1 MKRPSKKWLALTA
14 LASISLCMSGVHMAD
29 ASEVVYDDSNVS
41 ITSAVDRYIATN
53 DNPVA
58 NIVEGYQ
65 EPETT
70 EAKEQ
75 ERFELTDAS
84 DSVNSEGAKG
94 SIEETKAPQAATGS
108 VKVSNITGDVT
119 IVDGT
124 EAASTTEENNSET
137 TEQTTTEQAT
147 TEAATTTQQTTEEAD
162 SYDNTS
168 TDGFV
173 YALAEPTMNGKAV
186 VTASGSVNIRESG
199 SVDSPRVGNINSGGI
214 LTVKEKGSEW
224 SLVSSGSVTGY
235 IKNEFVAFDEDALT
249 YAASNLKKVV
259 LINTDSLRVR
269 AAANEN
275 SETLT
280 LVTSGNAYGI
290 EEIGAGWTKIHVDDS
305 ISGYV
310 RNDYI
315 ILDYTGPVAH
325 VVTDAPANTDTTTDT
340 SDSESTEGTE
350 EESTESAGITTP
362 PSTNIGQDIV
372 NYALQFVGN
381 PYVYGGTSL
390 TNGADCSGF
399 VMRIYADFGYSI
411 PRTADVQGTV
421 GTEVSLSAL
430 APGDLV
436 FYDNG
441 TGSIKHV
448 ALYMGDGQVVHASSS
463 TTGIIISNVNYKPPC
478 KAVRII
484 N

>member
-1 MKRPSKKWLALTA
+1 MKKPSKKWLALTA
-14 LASISLCMSGVHMAD
+14 LASISLYVSGVQMAD

-58 NIVEGYQ
+58 NIVEGYEEPTDVSEESLSMSASSDTVNSQ
-65 EPETT
+65 GPSATIEEVKEPET
-70 EAKEQ
+70 
-75 ERFELTDAS
+75 S
-84 DSVNSEGAKG
+84 S
-94 SIEETKAPQAATGS
+94 GS
-108 VKVSNITGDVT
+108 VKVNNATGEIS
-119 IVDGT
+119 IVG
-124 EAASTTEENNSET
+124 EESEDT
-137 TEQTTTEQAT
+137 DE
-147 TEAATTTQQTTEEAD
+147 QQTTEATDNNEVAETTE
-162 SYDNTS
+162 SNTTETASNVDNTS

-173 YALAEPTMNGKAV
+173 YALADPDMTGRAV
-186 VTASGSVNIRESG
+186 VTASGSVNIRKSG
-199 SVDSPRVGNINSGGI
+199 SVDSPRVGNINAGGI

-224 SLVSSGSVTGY
+224 SLVSSGNVTGY
-235 IKNEFVAFDEDALT
+235 MKNEFLAFDGDAAT

-259 LINTDSLRVR
+259 RINTASLRVR

-280 LVTSGNAYGI
+280 LVTEGSAYGI
-290 EEIGAGWTKIHVDDS
+290 EEIGSGWTKIHVDDS

-325 VVTDAPANTDTTTDT
+325 VVTDAPANSGNTGSTTESTTT
-340 SDSESTEGTE
+340 ES
-350 EESTESAGITTP
+350 SGITTP
-362 PSTNIGQDIV
+362 PSSNLGQEIV

-399 VMRIYADFGYSI
+399 VMRIYADYGYTI
-411 PRTADVQGTV
+411 PRTADVQGTA

-448 ALYMGDGQVVHASSS
+448 AMYIGNGQVVHASNKRE
-463 TTGIIISNVNYKPPC
+463 GIKISNVYYRTPMT
-478 KAVRII
+478 ARSILI
-484 N
+484 D

>member
-1 MKRPSKKWLALTA
+1 MKKPCKKWLALTA
-14 LASISLCMSGVHMAD
+14 LAGMSLCLSGVHMAG

-58 NIVEGYQ
+58 NIVEGYEEDKDQ
-65 EPETT
+65 TL
-70 EAKEQ
+70 Q
-75 ERFELTDAS
+75 LGDAS
-84 DSVNSEGAKG
+84 NTVNSGKPTAT
-94 SIEETKAPQAATGS
+94 IEEVKAPESATGT
-108 VKVSNITGDVT
+108 VKVNNITGEVT
-119 IVDGT
+119 VVDPN
-124 EAASTTEENNSET
+124 AA
-137 TEQTTTEQAT
+137 
-147 TEAATTTQQTTEEAD
+147 TTEEAVQTTEATPATE
-162 SYDNTS
+162 STTTQAQATYDNTS

-173 YALAEPTMNGKAV
+173 YALAEPDMTGRAV

-199 SVDSPRVGNINSGGI
+199 TVDSPRVGNINAGGI

-224 SLVSSGSVTGY
+224 SLVTSNGVTGY
-235 IKNEFVAFDEDALT
+235 IKNEFLAFDADAAT

-259 LINTDSLRVR
+259 KINTASLRVR

-280 LVTSGNAYGI
+280 LVTEGNAYGI

-305 ISGYV
+305 VSGYV

-325 VVTDAPANTDTTTDT
+325 VVTDAPANSGNTGSTGTTENTTT
-340 SDSESTEGTE
+340 EST
-350 EESTESAGITTP
+350 GITTP

-448 ALYMGDGQVVHASSS
+448 ALYIGNGQVVHASSS

>member
-1 MKRPSKKWLALTA
+1 MKKPCKKWLALTA
-14 LASISLCMSGVHMAD
+14 LAGMSLCLSGVHMAG

-58 NIVEGYQ
+58 NIVEGYEEDKDQ
-65 EPETT
+65 TL
-70 EAKEQ
+70 Q
-75 ERFELTDAS
+75 LGDAS
-84 DSVNSEGAKG
+84 NTVNSGKPTAT
-94 SIEETKAPQAATGS
+94 IEEVKAPESATGT
-108 VKVSNITGDVT
+108 VKVNNITGEVT
-119 IVDGT
+119 VVDPN
-124 EAASTTEENNSET
+124 AA
-137 TEQTTTEQAT
+137 
-147 TEAATTTQQTTEEAD
+147 TTEEAVQTTEATPATE
-162 SYDNTS
+162 STTTQAQATYDNTS

-173 YALAEPTMNGKAV
+173 YALAEPDMTGRAV

-199 SVDSPRVGNINSGGI
+199 TVDSPRVGNINAGGI

-224 SLVSSGSVTGY
+224 SLVTSNGVTGY
-235 IKNEFVAFDEDALT
+235 IKNEFLAFDADAAT

-259 LINTDSLRVR
+259 KINTASLRVR

-280 LVTSGNAYGI
+280 LVTEGNAYGI

-305 ISGYV
+305 VSGYV

-325 VVTDAPANTDTTTDT
+325 VVTDAPANSGNTG
-340 SDSESTEGTE
+340 STGNTG
-350 EESTESAGITTP
+350 SNTTESSGITTP

-448 ALYMGDGQVVHASSS
+448 ALYIGNGQVVHASSS

>member
-1 MKRPSKKWLALTA
+1 MKRPCKKWLALTA
-14 LASISLCMSGVHMAD
+14 LAGMSLCLSGVHMSG
-29 ASEVVYDDSNVS
+29 ASEVKYDDSNVS
-41 ITSAVDRYIATN
+41 IASAVDRYIATN
-53 DNPVA
+53 DDPVA
-58 NIVEGYQ
+58 NIIEGYEEKTEQ
-65 EPETT
+65 SVNPSDTTVTADSNKPSGAIEENKKPET
-70 EAKEQ
+70 
-75 ERFELTDAS
+75 
-84 DSVNSEGAKG
+84 
-94 SIEETKAPQAATGS
+94 ATGS
-108 VKVSNITGDVT
+108 VKVNNITGEVVA
-119 IVDGT
+119 VDPN
-124 EAASTTEENNSET
+124 EEEET
-137 TEQTTTEQAT
+137 TEAT
-147 TEAATTTQQTTEEAD
+147 TEAPKTTQTTETTEGTTTQTQNK
-162 SYDNTS
+162 YDNTS

-173 YALAEPTMNGKAV
+173 YSLSEPDMTGRAV
-186 VTASGSVNIRESG
+186 VKASGSVNIRESG
-199 SVDSPRVGNINSGGI
+199 SVDSPRVGNINAGGI

-224 SLVSSGSVTGY
+224 SLVTSGGVTGY
-235 IKNEFVAFDEDALT
+235 IKNEFLVFDSDAAT

-259 LINTDSLRVR
+259 KINTDSLRVR

-275 SETLT
+275 SETLS

-305 ISGYV
+305 VSGYV

-325 VVTDAPANTDTTTDT
+325 VVTDAPASSGDSGST
-340 SDSESTEGTE
+340 SNDSSSSSG
-350 EESTESAGITTP
+350 AGITTP

-448 ALYMGDGQVVHASSS
+448 AMYIGNGQVVHASSS

-478 KAVRII
+478 KATRII

>member
-1 MKRPSKKWLALTA
+1 MKRPSKKWFALTA
-14 LASISLCMSGVHMAD
+14 LAGVTLCLSGVHMAG

-58 NIVEGYQ
+58 NIVEDYEEDK
-65 EPETT
+65 EPEN
-70 EAKEQ
+70 
-75 ERFELTDAS
+75 LLG
-84 DSVNSEGAKG
+84 DSGNQVNSQKA
-94 SIEETKAPQAATGS
+94 SATIEEVKAPETATGS
-108 VKVSNITGDVT
+108 VKVNNVTGEVSVVVEGEDEA
-119 IVDGT
+119 T
-124 EAASTTEENNSET
+124 ETTEEASQTTEAVATET
-137 TEQTTTEQAT
+137 TESTETTT
-147 TEAATTTQQTTEEAD
+147 TEAAT
-162 SYDNTS
+162 YDNSS

-173 YALAEPTMNGKAV
+173 YSLAEPDFTGRAV
-186 VTASGSVNIRESG
+186 VKATGTVNIRESG
-199 SVDSPRVGNINSGGI
+199 DINASRVGDIAGGGI
-214 LTVKEKGSEW
+214 VKVEEKGSEW
-224 SLVSSGSVTGY
+224 TKISSNGITGY
-235 IKNEFVAFDEDALT
+235 MKNDYLLFDSDAAS

-259 LINTDSLRVR
+259 KINTASLRVR

-280 LVTSGNAYGI
+280 LVTEGNAYGI

-310 RNDYI
+310 RNDFI

-325 VVTDAPANTDTTTDT
+325 VVTDAPANTDNSGSAGTT
-340 SDSESTEGTE
+340 ESTT
-350 EESTESAGITTP
+350 TESAGITTP

-448 ALYMGDGQVVHASSS
+448 ALYIGNGQVVHASSS

>member
-14 LASISLCMSGVHMAD
+14 LAGMSLCLSGVHMAD

-75 ERFELTDAS
+75 ESFELTDAS

-94 SIEETKAPQAATGS
+94 SIEETKAPEAATGS

-124 EAASTTEENNSET
+124 ESDSERDSAETTEET
-137 TEQTTTEQAT
+137 TEQTTTEAT
-147 TEAATTTQQTTEEAD
+147 ATTQQTTEEAA

-173 YALAEPTMNGKAV
+173 YSLAEPTMNGKAV

-235 IKNEFVAFDEDALT
+235 IKNEFVAFDEDALE
-249 YAASNLKKVV
+249 YAKSNLKKVV

-275 SETLT
+275 SETVT
-280 LVTSGNAYGI
+280 LVTSGNVYGI

-340 SDSESTEGTE
+340 SASDSSESTEA
-350 EESTESAGITTP
+350 ESTESAGITTP

-448 ALYMGDGQVVHASSS
+448 ALYIGDGQVVHASTS

>member
-1 MKRPSKKWLALTA
+1 MKKPCKKWFALTA
-14 LASISLCMSGVHMAD
+14 LASISLCVSGVQMVD

-53 DNPVA
+53 DNPVE
-58 NIVEGYQ
+58 NIVEGYSESTEGYVVSIDDSASSVNSQ
-65 EPETT
+65 GASATIE
-70 EAKEQ
+70 EAKEPI
-75 ERFELTDAS
+75 T
-84 DSVNSEGAKG
+84 
-94 SIEETKAPQAATGS
+94 ATGS
-108 VKVSNITGDVT
+108 VKVNNATGEIT
-119 IVDGT
+119 IVGEGEDD
-124 EAASTTEENNSET
+124 
-137 TEQTTTEQAT
+137 
-147 TEAATTTQQTTEEAD
+147 TQQTTESTTTESTTAATTTTAAT
-162 SYDNTS
+162 YDNTS
-168 TDGFV
+168 TDSFV
-173 YALAEPTMNGKAV
+173 YALAEPDMTGKAV
-186 VTASGSVNIRESG
+186 VKASGSVNIRESG
-199 SVDSPRVGNINSGGI
+199 SVDSARVGNINAGGI
-214 LTVKEKGSEW
+214 VTVKEKGSEW
-224 SLVSSGSVTGY
+224 SLITSGNVTGY
-235 IKNEFVAFDEDALT
+235 MKNDYLLFDQDAAT
-249 YAASNLKKVV
+249 YAASNLTKVV
-259 LINTDSLRVR
+259 RINTASLRVR

-275 SETLT
+275 SECLT
-280 LVTSGNAYGI
+280 LVTEGSSYGI

-305 ISGYV
+305 VSGYV

-325 VVTDAPANTDTTTDT
+325 VVTDAPAA
-340 SDSESTEGTE
+340 SESTGSSATT
-350 EESTESAGITTP
+350 ESTTTESSGITTA

-399 VMRIYADFGYSI
+399 VMRVYADFGYSI

-421 GTEVSLSAL
+421 GTEVALSAL

-436 FYDNG
+436 FYDHG

-448 ALYMGDGQVVHASSS
+448 AMYIGNGQVVHASSS
-463 TTGIIISNVNYKPPC
+463 TTGIIISNTYYSTPC

>member
-1 MKRPSKKWLALTA
+1 MKKPCKKWLALTA
-14 LASISLCMSGVHMAD
+14 LAGMSLCLSGVHMAG

-58 NIVEGYQ
+58 NIVEGYEEDKDQ
-65 EPETT
+65 TL
-70 EAKEQ
+70 Q
-75 ERFELTDAS
+75 LGDAS
-84 DSVNSEGAKG
+84 NTVNSGKPTAT
-94 SIEETKAPQAATGS
+94 IEEVKAPESATGT
-108 VKVSNITGDVT
+108 VKVNNITGEVT
-119 IVDGT
+119 VVDPN
-124 EAASTTEENNSET
+124 AA
-137 TEQTTTEQAT
+137 
-147 TEAATTTQQTTEEAD
+147 TTEEAVQTTEATPATE
-162 SYDNTS
+162 STTTQAQATYDNTS

-173 YALAEPTMNGKAV
+173 YALSEPDMTGRAV

-199 SVDSPRVGNINSGGI
+199 TVDSPRVGNINAGGI

-224 SLVSSGSVTGY
+224 SLVTSNGVTGY
-235 IKNEFVAFDEDALT
+235 IKNEFLAFDADAAT

-259 LINTDSLRVR
+259 KINTASLRVR

-280 LVTSGNAYGI
+280 LVTEGNAYGI

-325 VVTDAPANTDTTTDT
+325 VVTDAPANSGNTGSTGTTENTTT
-340 SDSESTEGTE
+340 EST
-350 EESTESAGITTP
+350 GITTP

-448 ALYMGDGQVVHASSS
+448 ALYIGNGQVVHASSS

>member
-1 MKRPSKKWLALTA
+1 MKRPCKKWFALTA
-14 LASISLCMSGVHMAD
+14 LAGISLCLSGVHKAD
-29 ASEVVYDDSNVS
+29 ASEVIYDDSNVS
-41 ITSAVDRYIATN
+41 IISAVDRYIATN

-58 NIVEGYQ
+58 NIVGNEEETEETQILSVSASNDTVNSQGPSATI
-65 EPETT
+65 EEVKAPETASGSVMVNNITGEITAVDPESVENDEADAETT
-70 EAKEQ
+70 E
-75 ERFELTDAS
+75 TH
-84 DSVNSEGAKG
+84 
-94 SIEETKAPQAATGS
+94 T
-108 VKVSNITGDVT
+108 
-119 IVDGT
+119 T
-124 EAASTTEENNSET
+124 EAQTTEAP
-137 TEQTTTEQAT
+137 AT
-147 TEAATTTQQTTEEAD
+147 TEATDTAESVT
-162 SYDNTS
+162 YDNS
-168 TDGFV
+168 TTDSFV
-173 YALAEPTMNGKAV
+173 YALADPDMTGRAV

-199 SVDSPRVGNINSGGI
+199 SVDSPRVGDINSGGI

-224 SLVSSGSVTGY
+224 SLVTSGNVTGY
-235 IKNEFVAFDEDALT
+235 IKNEFLAFDADAAT
-249 YAASNLKKVV
+249 YAAGNLKKVV
-259 LINTDSLRVR
+259 KINTASLRVR

-280 LVTSGNAYGI
+280 LVTEGNAYGI
-290 EEIGAGWTKIHVDDS
+290 EEIGAGWTKINVDDS

-325 VVTDAPANTDTTTDT
+325 VVTDAPASTEDTDT
-340 SDSESTEGTE
+340 SESESTTE
-350 EESTESAGITTP
+350 SETTESAGITTP
-362 PSTNIGQDIV
+362 PSTSIGQDIV

-448 ALYMGDGQVVHASSS
+448 ALYIGDGQVVHASSS

-478 KAVRII
+478 KATRII

>member
-1 MKRPSKKWLALTA
+1 MKKPSKKWLALTA
-14 LASISLCMSGVHMAD
+14 LAGVTLCLSGVHMAG

-58 NIVEGYQ
+58 NIVEGYEEDE
-65 EPETT
+65 EPEN
-70 EAKEQ
+70 
-75 ERFELTDAS
+75 LLS
-84 DSVNSEGAKG
+84 DSGDQVNSKKA
-94 SIEETKAPQAATGS
+94 SATIEEVKAPKSATGS
-108 VKVSNITGDVT
+108 VKVNNVTGEVSL
-119 IVDGT
+119 VDG
-124 EAASTTEENNSET
+124 EEEKDTSSQAEESEETVETAET
-137 TEQTTTEQAT
+137 TE
-147 TEAATTTQQTTEEAD
+147 ATTTQAAT
-162 SYDNTS
+162 YDNSS

-173 YALAEPTMNGKAV
+173 YALAEPDMTGRAV
-186 VTASGSVNIRESG
+186 VKASGSVNIRESG
-199 SVDSPRVGNINSGGI
+199 SVDSPRVGEINSGGI

-235 IKNEFVAFDEDALT
+235 IKNEFVAFDADAAT

-259 LINTDSLRVR
+259 KINTASLRVR

-280 LVTSGNAYGI
+280 LVTEGNAYGI

-310 RNDYI
+310 RNDFI

-325 VVTDAPANTDTTTDT
+325 VVTDAPANTDNSSSAGTT
-340 SDSESTEGTE
+340 ESTT
-350 EESTESAGITTP
+350 TESAGITTP

-448 ALYMGDGQVVHASSS
+448 ALYIGNGQVVHASSS

>member
-1 MKRPSKKWLALTA
+1 MKRPCKKWLALA
-14 LASISLCMSGVHMAD
+14 AMAGMSLCLSGVHMSG
-29 ASEVVYDDSNVS
+29 ASEVKYDDSNVS
-41 ITSAVDRYIATN
+41 IASAVDRYIATN
-53 DNPVA
+53 EDPVA
-58 NIVEGYQ
+58 NIIEGY
-65 EPETT
+65 EEKPEQSANSNNTAGT
-70 EAKEQ
+70 V
-75 ERFELTDAS
+75 
-84 DSVNSEGAKG
+84 DSNKPSVT
-94 SIEETKAPQAATGS
+94 IEENKAPESATGS
-108 VKVSNITGDVT
+108 VKVNNITGEVVVVNPEDEEEA
-119 IVDGT
+119 T
-124 EAASTTEENNSET
+124 E
-137 TEQTTTEQAT
+137 TTTEAPKTTQTTQT
-147 TEAATTTQQTTEEAD
+147 TEGTTTQAENK
-162 SYDNTS
+162 YDNTS

-173 YALAEPTMNGKAV
+173 YALAEPDMTGRAV
-186 VTASGSVNIRESG
+186 VKASGSVNIRESG
-199 SVDSPRVGNINSGGI
+199 SVDSPRVGNINAGGI
-214 LTVKEKGSEW
+214 LTVKEMGSEW
-224 SLVSSGSVTGY
+224 SLVTSGSVTGY
-235 IKNEFVAFDEDALT
+235 IKNEFLAFDADAAT
-249 YAASNLKKVV
+249 YAAANLKKVV
-259 LINTDSLRVR
+259 KINTDSLRVR

-305 ISGYV
+305 VSGYV

-325 VVTDAPANTDTTTDT
+325 VVTDAPATPDNSGNTSTD
-340 SDSESTEGTE
+340 SGNSGST
-350 EESTESAGITTP
+350 GITTP

-390 TNGADCSGF
+390 TNGADCSGY

-448 ALYMGDGQVVHASSS
+448 ALYIGNGQVVHASSS

-478 KAVRII
+478 KATRII

>member
-1 MKRPSKKWLALTA
+1 MKKPYKKWLAFTA
-14 LASISLCMSGVHMAD
+14 LASITLCVSGVKLAG

-53 DNPVA
+53 DNPVE
-58 NIVEGYQ
+58 NIVGIDPTTQ
-65 EPETT
+65 ENLL
-70 EAKEQ
+70 A
-75 ERFELTDAS
+75 LDDS
-84 DSVNSEGAKG
+84 NNSVNSQGATAT
-94 SIEETKAPQAATGS
+94 IEEVKAPESASGAVKLDTATGT
-108 VKVSNITGDVT
+108 VSK
-119 IVDGT
+119 VDG
-124 EAASTTEENNSET
+124 STTEESEDT
-137 TEQTTTEQAT
+137 TTPETTTEAT
-147 TEAATTTQQTTEEAD
+147 TEATTESATT
-162 SYDNTS
+162 YDNSS

-173 YALAEPTMNGKAV
+173 YTLAEPDMTGKAV
-186 VTASGSVNIRESG
+186 VKASGSVNIRESG
-199 SVDSPRVGNINSGGI
+199 SVDSPRVGNINAGGI

-224 SLVSSGSVTGY
+224 SLVTSNGVTGY
-235 IKNEFVAFDEDALT
+235 MKNEFLAFDADAAT

-259 LINTDSLRVR
+259 KINTASLRVR

-280 LVTSGNAYGI
+280 LVTEGNAYGI
-290 EEIGAGWTKIHVDDS
+290 EEIGTGWTKIHVDDS

-315 ILDYTGPVAH
+315 ILDYTGPVAQA
-325 VVTDAPANTDTTTDT
+325 VNDAPANSGNTGSSNTTESTTT
-340 SDSESTEGTE
+340 EST
-350 EESTESAGITTP
+350 GITTP
-362 PSTNIGQDIV
+362 PSSNLGQEIA
-372 NYALQFVGN
+372 NYAVQFVGN

-399 VMRIYADFGYSI
+399 VMTIYKNFGYTI

-421 GTEVSLSAL
+421 GTEVALSAL

-448 ALYMGDGQVVHASSS
+448 AMYIGNGQVVHASSS

-478 KAVRII
+478 KAVRIV

>member
-1 MKRPSKKWLALTA
+1 MKKPCKKWLALTA
-14 LASISLCMSGVHMAD
+14 LAGMSLCLSGVHMAG

-58 NIVEGYQ
+58 NIVEGYEEDKDQ
-65 EPETT
+65 TL
-70 EAKEQ
+70 Q
-75 ERFELTDAS
+75 LGDAS
-84 DSVNSEGAKG
+84 NTVNSGKPTAT
-94 SIEETKAPQAATGS
+94 IEEVKAPESATGT
-108 VKVSNITGDVT
+108 VKVNNITGEVT
-119 IVDGT
+119 VVDPN
-124 EAASTTEENNSET
+124 AA
-137 TEQTTTEQAT
+137 
-147 TEAATTTQQTTEEAD
+147 TTEEAVQTTEATPATE
-162 SYDNTS
+162 STTTQAQATYDNTS

-173 YALAEPTMNGKAV
+173 YALAEPDMTGRAV

-199 SVDSPRVGNINSGGI
+199 TVDSPRVGNINAGGI

-224 SLVSSGSVTGY
+224 SLVTSNGVTGY
-235 IKNEFVAFDEDALT
+235 IKNEFLAFDADAAT

-259 LINTDSLRVR
+259 KINTASLRVR

-280 LVTSGNAYGI
+280 LVTEGNAYGI

-325 VVTDAPANTDTTTDT
+325 VVTDAPANSGNTGSTGTTENTTT
-340 SDSESTEGTE
+340 EST
-350 EESTESAGITTP
+350 GITTP

-448 ALYMGDGQVVHASSS
+448 ALYIGNGQVVHASSS

>member
-1 MKRPSKKWLALTA
+1 MKRPCKKWLALTA
-14 LASISLCMSGVHMAD
+14 LAGMTLCLSGVHMAG

-41 ITSAVDRYIATN
+41 ITSAVDRYIASK

-58 NIVEGYQ
+58 NIVDGY
-65 EPETT
+65 EKD
-70 EAKEQ
+70 KEQ
-75 ERFELTDAS
+75 ISQLGDISNT
-84 DSVNSEGAKG
+84 VNSDKTTAT
-94 SIEETKAPQAATGS
+94 IEEVKAPESGTGS
-108 VKVSNITGDVT
+108 VKVNNITGEVT
-119 IVDGT
+119 IVDPNEET
-124 EAASTTEENNSET
+124 DTEEVAE
-137 TEQTTTEQAT
+137 T
-147 TEAATTTQQTTEEAD
+147 TEAAPTTESTTTQSQATN
-162 SYDNTS
+162 DNTS

-173 YALAEPTMNGKAV
+173 YALAEPDMTGRAV
-186 VTASGSVNIRESG
+186 VIASGSVNIRESG
-199 SVDSPRVGNINSGGI
+199 TVDSPRVGNINAGGI

-224 SLVSSGSVTGY
+224 SLVTSNGVTGY
-235 IKNEFVAFDEDALT
+235 MKNEFLAFDADAAT

-259 LINTDSLRVR
+259 KINTASLRVR

-280 LVTSGNAYGI
+280 LVTEGNAYGI

-310 RNDYI
+310 RNDFI
-315 ILDYTGPVAH
+315 VLDYTGPVAH
-325 VVTDAPANTDTTTDT
+325 VVTDAPANSGNTGSTGTT
-340 SDSESTEGTE
+340 ESTT
-350 EESTESAGITTP
+350 TESAGITTP

-448 ALYMGDGQVVHASSS
+448 ALYIGNGQVVHASSS

>member
-1 MKRPSKKWLALTA
+1 MKRPCKKWFALTA
-14 LASISLCMSGVHMAD
+14 LAGISLCLSGVQMAD

-53 DNPVA
+53 DDPVA
-58 NIVEGYQ
+58 NIVEGYGDKESEELELLDSATASSDTVHSGKPTATIEEVK
-65 EPETT
+65 EPE
-70 EAKEQ
+70 
-75 ERFELTDAS
+75 S
-84 DSVNSEGAKG
+84 
-94 SIEETKAPQAATGS
+94 ATGS
-108 VKVSNITGDVT
+108 VKVNNVTGEI
-119 IVDGT
+119 IVVGSEEDI
-124 EAASTTEENNSET
+124 EASET
-137 TEQTTTEQAT
+137 TEATTENPTSTVEVETTTTQTT
-147 TEAATTTQQTTEEAD
+147 TEAAT
-162 SYDNTS
+162 YDNS
-168 TDGFV
+168 TTDDFV
-173 YALAEPTMNGKAV
+173 YALAEPDMTGRAV

-199 SVDSPRVGNINSGGI
+199 SVDSPRVGNINAGGI
-214 LTVKEKGSEW
+214 LVVKEKGSEW
-224 SLVSSGSVTGY
+224 SLVTSGNVTGY
-235 IKNEFVAFDEDALT
+235 IKNEFVAFDADAAT
-249 YAASNLKKVV
+249 YAAANLKKVV
-259 LINTDSLRVR
+259 KINTASLRVR

-280 LVTSGNAYGI
+280 LVTEGNAYGI
-290 EEIGAGWTKIHVDDS
+290 EEIGSGWTKIHVDDS
-305 ISGYV
+305 VSGYV

-325 VVTDAPANTDTTTDT
+325 VVTDAPANTDNSDNGATDSDT
-340 SDSESTEGTE
+340 SE
-350 EESTESAGITTP
+350 EATTESAGITTP

-399 VMRIYADFGYSI
+399 VMTIYADFGYSI

-448 ALYMGDGQVVHASSS
+448 ALYIGNGQVVHASSS

>member
-1 MKRPSKKWLALTA
+1 MKKPCKKWLALTA
-14 LASISLCMSGVHMAD
+14 LAGMTLCLSGVHMAG

-65 EPETT
+65 EDPANE
-70 EAKEQ
+70 
-75 ERFELTDAS
+75 ELPSLSAD
-84 DSVNSEGAKG
+84 NSEHYSQNATAT
-94 SIEETKAPQAATGS
+94 IEEVKEPESASGS
-108 VKVSNITGDVT
+108 VKVNNVTGEVT
-119 IVDGT
+119 IVNEGEEQSQEVT
-124 EAASTTEENNSET
+124 EATDASATTEAP
-137 TEQTTTEQAT
+137 TTTEAPAT
-147 TEAATTTQQTTEEAD
+147 TEAAT
-162 SYDNTS
+162 YDNTS

-173 YALAEPTMNGKAV
+173 YALAEPDMTGRAV

-199 SVDSPRVGNINSGGI
+199 SVDSPRVGNINAGGI
-214 LTVKEKGSEW
+214 LVVKEKGSEW
-224 SLVSSGSVTGY
+224 SLVTSGNVTGY
-235 IKNEFVAFDEDALT
+235 MKNEFLAFDADAAT

-259 LINTDSLRVR
+259 RINTASLRVR

-280 LVTSGNAYGI
+280 LVSEGSVYGI

-305 ISGYV
+305 VSGYV
-310 RNDYI
+310 RNDFI

-325 VVTDAPANTDTTTDT
+325 VVTDAPANTESSETETTESTTT
-340 SDSESTEGTE
+340 ES
-350 EESTESAGITTP
+350 SGITTP
-362 PSTNIGQDIV
+362 PSSSQGQDIV

-421 GTEVSLSAL
+421 GTEVSLTAL

-448 ALYMGDGQVVHASSS
+448 ALYIGNGQVVHASSS